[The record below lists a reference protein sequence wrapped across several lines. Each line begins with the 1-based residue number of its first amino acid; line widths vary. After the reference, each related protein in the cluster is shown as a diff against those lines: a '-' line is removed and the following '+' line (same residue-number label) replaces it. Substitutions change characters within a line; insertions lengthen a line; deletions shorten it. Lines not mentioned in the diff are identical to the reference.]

1 MKIGQL
7 SILVVGFLLISLIS
21 PVFAGDTLTL
31 WFPPGYKNNIDDAKF
46 ITQALSEKAGVPIRP
61 RIAKSYPEI
70 LDAFE
75 KPAPN
80 LVYVG
85 SFVQAIIRARGLGTP
100 LVQTVNGK
108 EFYSGILVYPKGQKP
123 QDILKSN
130 PEEISFTVGASS
142 GESSAKAATK
152 GKANIGV
159 ANHGAAVGAVLAGK
173 AKAAVVKNWWW
184 EANKQKYQDVA
195 VYEIPGVSITKNPDN
210 VLTASNGV
218 SPDLIKKITVAA
230 MASSAA
236 FHGQKMAA
244 FDSNKLDFS
253 IDLMKKGGIDSMN
266 YKW

>member
-1 MKIGQL
+1 MKIGKL
-7 SILVVGFLLISLIS
+7 TILVVGFLLFSLIT
-21 PVFAGDTLTL
+21 PALAVDTLTI
-31 WFPPGYKNNIDDAKF
+31 WFPPGYKNKIDDAKA
-46 ITQALSEKAGVPIRP
+46 ITKALSGKAGVPIRP

-70 LDAFE
+70 LAAFE
-75 KPAPN
+75 QPTPN

-85 SFVQAIIRARGLGTP
+85 SFVQAIIRSRGLGTP

-108 EFYSGILVYPKGQKP
+108 EFYSGILVYPKDQKP
-123 QDILKSN
+123 QEILKNN
-130 PEEISFTVGASS
+130 PALIAFAVGASS

-184 EANKQKYQDVA
+184 EANKNNYQGVA

-218 SPDLIKKITVAA
+218 SAELKKQIAEAA
-230 MASSAA
+230 MLSSST
-236 FHGQKMAA
+236 FHGQKMTT

-253 IDLMKKGGIDSMN
+253 INLMKAGGIDPIT